1 MDLRRRFYVLKSRP
15 LPAVAL
21 VGLFLEVLVFAP
33 ILGIAPWPAPH
44 LPGLTLGM
52 SICVLHILA
61 SLITGAAFPGWMPG
75 RGTEWGVAADKQ
87 ASPAKALMET
97 PQVDFYVREMAGGA
111 DADLEDKVP
120 SKAQLDYYQ
129 RKAEHRLGPFYAGS
143 CLAFPVLASLSAVI
157 VAVYRRVFTDAYGG
171 IIKEYREMVDSSFEI
186 MDLPPDVRGA
196 VVEKSW
202 QAMELRPFIEIL
214 GSRGKDVGDYTIS
227 AIESVSSLDV
237 TQASRLLRHALSSAA
252 PEARYSAAKALTRI
266 EETLDRE
273 LQEAQRVHKFR
284 PELAG
289 PMMRI
294 ADARFNYGEISD
306 LDDPV
311 ASFHY
316 MEAIRFYERCL
327 DKIQDQELVECQSRL
342 ARACL
347 RVDRVPEAKR
357 YFKDLVDKGAQAPSV
372 LRGSIEA
379 CYLDRDY
386 PEMMRQIEIALRRCP
401 DSDII
406 KEAGRIWLKRDQRKG

>member
-1 MDLRRRFYVLKSRP
+1 MDLKRRFYVLKSRP
-15 LPAVAL
+15 LPPVAL

-33 ILGIAPWPAPH
+33 LLGLAPWPAPQ
-44 LPGLTLGM
+44 LPGLSLEM

-97 PQVDFYVREMAGGA
+97 PQVDFYVREMGGSEGEI
-111 DADLEDKVP
+111 EDRQP

-143 CLAFPVLASLSAVI
+143 CLAFPVLASFSAVI
-157 VAVYRRVFTDAYGG
+157 VALYRRVYTDTYGS

-186 MDLPPDVRGA
+186 MDLPPDVRQV

-202 QAMELRPFIEIL
+202 QAMELRPFVEIL
-214 GSRGKDVGDYTIS
+214 AGRGKDVGDFTIS

-237 TQASRLLRHALSSAA
+237 TQASRLLRHALTSSA

-266 EETLDRE
+266 EETLDSE
-273 LQEAQRVHKFR
+273 LQQAQRVHKFR
-284 PELAG
+284 PELTG

-306 LDDPV
+306 VDDPV
-311 ASFHY
+311 ANFHY

-327 DKIQDQELVECQSRL
+327 DRIQDQELVECQSRL

-347 RVDRVPEAKR
+347 RVGRVPEAKR
-357 YFKDLVDKGAQAPSV
+357 YYKDLVDKGSQAPSV

-386 PEMMRQIEIALRRCP
+386 PEMLRQLEIAIRRCP

-406 KEAGRIWLKRDQRKG
+406 KEAGRTWLKREQRKG